1 MVEDECADSDL
12 LRLWESFQP
21 QVVAVTKVS
30 PPRGSQELTLTNENS
45 EKDSFL
51 SPPSSPGERKEEEGE
66 EEEEEQQTKEEEQ
79 AEAKEEEEEQ
89 KKRRKCGKK
98 RVSFAPDD
106 QLVHVHHLDDAED
119 VSIRRS
125 VVRLVGRS
133 ASMEREIHRWGIWCK
148 AIIKQVFRKGN
159 WKITLALRG
168 GRWWW
173 WNDVEIAVD

>member
-30 PPRGSQELTLTNENS
+30 PPRGSHELTLTNENS

-51 SPPSSPGERKEEEGE
+51 SPPSSPGEREEEE
-66 EEEEEQQTKEEEQ
+66 EEEEEQQAKEEEQ

-125 VVRLVGRS
+125 VGRS
-133 ASMEREIHRWGIWCK
+133 AGRSVGFYGE
-148 AIIKQVFRKGN
+148 GN
-159 WKITLALRG
+159 L
-168 GRWWW
+168 
-173 WNDVEIAVD
+173 